1 MTQIGNLVRPKVS
14 AAALKVVFGI
24 TLCLGLILA
33 PNVSAQVVYGSLTG
47 NVQDKLGATIPNAT
61 VIVTNQATQET
72 RTTTTNSSGEY
83 HVVDL
88 APGSYTVSIKASSS
102 FAAFLEKNVPIEVT
116 RESRVDAT
124 LPASTVTTE
133 VTVDTAAPMLET
145 DSAQVDAQISQAQIS
160 QLPITSS
167 QGRNFQ
173 TLYTLIPGAAAV
185 QEQNSIGGNPARAF
199 SVNLNGVSYNTN
211 TTRIDGAVNDYGW
224 LPYLLAYLPPADSIQ
239 SVNVVTNSFNADQG
253 VAGGASIAIT
263 MKGGTSQYHGSAW
276 EYYQDAAINARAYT
290 ATQASLISPIN
301 PTGSVPKNVFN
312 EFGANF
318 GGPVYIP
325 KIYKGGNKLFFFE
338 GFERTSRRSLATP
351 LATVPTTAMIGGDF
365 SAATSV
371 TTLFDPQ
378 PGGVGPIRAIG
389 ARPTFLSE
397 YGCNCIPLSR
407 QSAPAVK
414 MLSFLQPFA
423 AAVGTPSASQ
433 ITSQL
438 ANDYTGV
445 GTIAY
450 TRITNDAKITYN
462 PTDRTNIFGRYSI
475 EPYTLADP
483 QIFGNAAGNG
493 GAGGAAVDGGQPGQ
507 ASGRIQNVGIG
518 VSHVISSNMVIDWDF
533 GYTRQVTGAQSLI
546 DLATGDFGL
555 NTLGIP
561 GTNGPGSLYDGQPIF
576 AFTTTTGFSTLG
588 NASGANPFLFR
599 DNQFTSDVNFSWTK
613 GRHAMKYG
621 GTYYHFDLNHFQPSV
636 GSGVSNPRG
645 GFMFQGSMTSNTSTV
660 TAYNAL
666 ADMLLGL
673 PNNGTGIAV
682 AKNEQLYNPNS
693 LRWTELAGYAQDT
706 WSASSKLTV
715 NYGIRYEFYPA
726 PYTDKHGVFRLDPT
740 LPQTANIEVGGVGGN
755 PENAGINVGWG
766 QITPRLGLSY
776 RIDGQTVIRAG
787 GGITTDPESYRFLRD
802 QYPSEIAQAY
812 VGPGSGTLSLDPN
825 GNPITLTTGIPIAT
839 TPAITN
845 GFTSLPVTIG
855 TNTTP
860 ANIHRGYIE
869 SWNVFLQHDF
879 GRNYVANLG
888 YVGTHAVRQFSGVT
902 LNAAPLPSGTTP
914 CMPNGQYNPSTGL
927 TGACS
932 FNANQIIN
940 QQHCT
945 AATGFVC
952 YNTGGITMNE
962 PIFDAEYNA
971 LQAQLARNAG
981 TALQYG
987 LSYTWSHAFDDAD
1000 NGAGSGSTG
1009 PAYAYPGYFNLNRS
1023 QSGYDRTNNLQFWGI
1038 YKLPFGG
1045 GQAFLTHGVAGAI
1058 FGGFQL
1064 TGQISHISGAP
1075 FTVSPSST
1083 AINAPGENEYAQLVA
1098 PYHQLSGHN
1107 RTPGNS
1113 AVSGGN
1119 PWFDPTSFANPVEP
1133 QYTNPSAPG
1142 YVNCSVPSCMVSP
1155 NFGNTRRNE
1164 FRGPGVTNINA
1175 SVTRDFHVWR
1185 ESAFQIRVE
1194 AFNLLNHAELV
1205 SNPNVTVG
1213 GGTFG
1218 YITSFALGN
1227 NASPTRTVQFSGRF
1241 SF

>member
-1 MTQIGNLVRPKVS
+1 MSRRSMDVASKQSGRVAWGFALALILWVMAVS
-14 AAALKVVFGI
+14 APMA
-24 TLCLGLILA
+24 
-33 PNVSAQVVYGSLTG
+33 NAQVVYGSITG
-47 NVQDKLGATIPNAT
+47 NVQDKTGAMIPNAT
-61 VIVTNQATQET
+61 VVVTNQATQET
-72 RTTTTNSSGEY
+72 RTAMTNSSGEY
-83 HVVDL
+83 RIVDL
-88 APGSYTVSIKASSS
+88 SPGSYTVSIKASSS

-133 VTVDTAAPMLET
+133 VTVDTAPAMLET
-145 DSAQVDAQISQAQIS
+145 DSAQVDAQISQEQIS

-173 TLYTLIPGAAAV
+173 TLYTLLPGAAAV

-211 TTRIDGAVNDYGW
+211 TTRIDGAINDYGW

-253 VAGGASIAIT
+253 VAGGAAIAIT
-263 MKGGTSQYHGSAW
+263 MKGGTSHYHGSGW
-276 EYYQDAAINARAYT
+276 WYYQDAAINARAYT

-325 KIYKGGNKLFFFE
+325 KIYKGGNKLFFFD

-351 LATVPTTAMIGGDF
+351 QATVPTVAMIGGDF

-371 TTLFDPQ
+371 ATLYDPQ
-378 PGGVGPIRAIG
+378 PGGVGPILPVG
-389 ARPTFLSE
+389 ARPTFQSE
-397 YGCNCIPLSR
+397 YGCNCIPVSR

-414 MLSFLQPFA
+414 MLSYLQPFA
-423 AAVGTPSASQ
+423 ALVGTPTAAQ
-433 ITSQL
+433 ITAQL
-438 ANDYTGV
+438 ANNYTGV

-462 PTDRTNIFGRYSI
+462 PSDKTTIFGRYSI

-507 ASGRIQNVGIG
+507 ASGRIQNVGLG
-518 VSHVISSNMVIDWDF
+518 VSRVITSSMVVDWDF

-546 DLATGDFGL
+546 DLAYGDFGL
-555 NTLGIP
+555 NQLGIP
-561 GTNGPGSLYDGQPIF
+561 GTNGAGSLYDGQPIF
-576 AFTTTTGFSTLG
+576 AFTGFSTLG

-599 DNQFTSDVNFSWTK
+599 DNQFTSDLNFSWTK

-621 GTYYHFDLNHFQPSV
+621 ATYYHFDLNHFQPSV

-673 PNNGTGIAV
+673 PNLGTGIAV

-693 LRWTELAGYAQDT
+693 LRWTELAVYAQDQ
-706 WSASSKLTV
+706 WSATSKLTI

-740 LPQTANIEVGGVGGN
+740 LPQSANIEVGGVGGN
-755 PENAGINVGWG
+755 PKNAGINVGWG

-776 RIDGQTVIRAG
+776 RIDPMTVIRAG

-812 VGPGSGTLSLDPN
+812 VGPGAGTLSLDPN
-825 GNPITLTTGIPIAT
+825 GNPITLTTGIPLAVPPT
-839 TPAITN
+839 ITN

-888 YVGTHAVRQFSGVT
+888 YVGTHAVRQFSGIT
-902 LNAAPLPSGTTP
+902 QNAAPLPSGTTT
-914 CMPNGQYNPSTGL
+914 CMPNGQYNPSSGL

-945 AATGFVC
+945 ALTGYVC

-962 PIFDAEYNA
+962 PLFSANYNG
-971 LQAQLARNAG
+971 LQSQLTRNAG
-981 TALQYG
+981 GRYQWG
-987 LSYTWSHAFDDAD
+987 LSYTWSHAFDYAD

-1009 PAYAYPGYFNLNRS
+1009 PAYAYPAYFKLDRAE
-1023 QSGYDRTNNLQFWGI
+1023 SGYDRTNNLQFWGI
-1038 YKLPFGG
+1038 YQLPFGS
-1045 GQAFLTHGVAGAI
+1045 GQQFLTHGVAGAI

-1075 FTVSPSST
+1075 FTVSPSSS
-1083 AINAPGENEYAQLVA
+1083 AINAPGSTEYAQLIA
-1098 PYHQLSGHN
+1098 PYHQLGGHA
-1107 RTPGNS
+1107 RTTGSP
-1113 AVSGGN
+1113 VSGGLS
-1119 PWFDPTSFANPVEP
+1119 WFDPTSFANPVEP
-1133 QYTNPSAPG
+1133 QYTNPTAPG

-1155 NFGNTRRNE
+1155 VFGNTHRNE

-1175 SVTRDFHVWR
+1175 SITRDFHIWR

-1194 AFNLLNHAELV
+1194 AFNLINHAELV
-1205 SNPNVTVG
+1205 SNPNVTVA

-1218 YITSFALGN
+1218 QITSFALGN
-1227 NASPTRTVQFSGRF
+1227 NASPTRTIQFSGRF
-1241 SF
+1241 NF

>member
-1 MTQIGNLVRPKVS
+1 MTQMSNKVLRMVDAVS
-14 AAALKVVFGI
+14 MGCALAI
-24 TLCLGLILA
+24 ALCLGFILA
-33 PNVSAQVVYGSLTG
+33 PNASAQVVYGSITG
-47 NVQDKLGATIPNAT
+47 NVQDSAGAMIPNAT
-61 VIVTNQATQET
+61 VVVTNQATQET

-116 RESRVDAT
+116 RESRVNAT

-145 DSAQVDAQISQAQIS
+145 DSAQVDAQISKEQIS
-160 QLPITSS
+160 QIPITSS

-239 SVNVVTNSFNADQG
+239 SVNIVTNSFNADQG
-253 VAGGASIAIT
+253 VAGGGAIAIT

-276 EYYQDAAINARAYT
+276 EYYQDAAFNARAYT
-290 ATQASLISPIN
+290 ATQASLISPAN

-325 KIYKGGNKLFFFE
+325 KIYRGGNKLFFFE
-338 GFERTSRRSLATP
+338 GFERTSRRTLATP
-351 LATVPTTAMIGGDF
+351 QATVPTTAMIGGDF
-365 SAATSV
+365 SAATPL
-371 TTLFDPQ
+371 TTLYDPQ

-397 YGCNCIPLSR
+397 YGCNCIPVSR

-414 MLSFLQPFA
+414 MLSYLQPFA
-423 AAVGTPSASQ
+423 AAVGTPTASQ

-462 PTDRTNIFGRYSI
+462 PTDRWNIFGRYSI
-475 EPYTLADP
+475 EPYTLTDP
-483 QIFGNAAGNG
+483 QIFGNAAGTG

-507 ASGRIQNVGIG
+507 ASGRIQNVGLG
-518 VSHVISSNMVIDWDF
+518 VSHVITSSMVIDWDF

-546 DLATGDFGL
+546 DLAYGDFGL
-555 NTLGIP
+555 NQLGIP
-561 GTNGPGSLYDGQPIF
+561 GTNGVGSLYEGQPIF
-576 AFTTTTGFSTLG
+576 AFTGFSTLG

-599 DNQFTSDVNFSWTK
+599 DNQFTSDINFSWTK

-621 GTYYHFDLNHFQPSV
+621 ATWYHFDLNHFQPSV

-645 GFMFQGSMTSNTSTV
+645 GFMFQGSMTSNSSTV

-693 LRWTELAGYAQDT
+693 LRWTEWAGYAQDT
-706 WSASSKLTV
+706 WSATPKLTI
-715 NYGIRYEFYPA
+715 NYGIRYEQYPA

-755 PENAGINVGWG
+755 PKNAGIDVGWG

-776 RIDGQTVIRAG
+776 RIDPMTVIRAG

-812 VGPGSGTLSLDPN
+812 VGAGAGTLSLDPN
-825 GNPITLTTGIPIAT
+825 NNPVTLTTGIPIAA
-839 TPAITN
+839 TPTITN
-845 GFTSLPVTIG
+845 GFASLPVTIG

-860 ANIHRGYIE
+860 SNIHRGYIE

-879 GRNYVANLG
+879 GRNYVANIG
-888 YVGTHAVRQFSGVT
+888 YVGTHAVRQFSDIT
-902 LNAAPLPSGTTP
+902 LNAAPLPSGATI

-945 AATGFVC
+945 AITGYVC

-962 PIFDAEYNA
+962 PIFDAEYSA
-971 LQAQLARNAG
+971 LQAQLTRNAG
-981 TALQYG
+981 TAFQYG
-987 LSYTWSHAFDDAD
+987 LIYTWSHAFDDAD

-1023 QSGYDRTNNLQFWGI
+1023 QSGYDRTNNIQFWGI
-1038 YKLPFGG
+1038 YKLPFGS
-1045 GQAFLTHGVAGAI
+1045 GQPFVTHGVAGAI
-1058 FGGFQL
+1058 FGGLQL
-1064 TGQISHISGAP
+1064 TGQVSHISGAP
-1075 FTVSPSST
+1075 FTVSPSSS
-1083 AINAPGENEYAQLVA
+1083 AINAPGATEYAQLVA
-1098 PYHQLSGHN
+1098 PYHQLGGHN

-1113 AVSGGN
+1113 AISGGN

-1164 FRGPGVTNINA
+1164 FRGPGVTNVNA
-1175 SVTRDFHVWR
+1175 SVTREFKVWR
-1185 ESAFQIRVE
+1185 ESAFQVRVE

-1205 SNPNVTVG
+1205 SNPNVTVTPA

-1227 NASPTRTVQFSGRF
+1227 NASPTRTIQFSGRF
-1241 SF
+1241 NF